1 MTYKTYE
8 ITAFAES
15 DLLSGGDGNL
25 NCGDKF
31 TMPGDATICIS
42 VKDNDSFLSGDSRC
56 NENANDRYG
65 QQAEIIGEDG
75 TDLGNGGQIYAES
88 YFWVS
93 DQNGNWYVMIEVEQE
108 GTNDDYFTFYTGG
121 GYSLPPEGAELTV
134 GSKCNVKG
142 NWVDYKCLDAG
153 DKPEDDPWDFN
164 EETCT
169 YTVEAESWDLHNF
182 HKVDGDQASG
192 GELVKIS
199 GHDGKISTDFGG
211 TDGVYNMTICVQ
223 DECDGNSKLKVY
235 VNGEFQQ
242 TIILDS
248 GADGWGSNN
257 GGFSEVTLQGLE
269 IAEGDKVEIR
279 AWRGGDEYVR
289 IDAIKFEQVKF
300 EECDEPGAVKL
311 DFENFAT
318 GDILGTQIDGVTISA
333 MGGSGDAMI
342 FDSQNPTG
350 GDGDLETQVAQLG
363 NVLIVS
369 EDGDKNDPDD
379 AIGGKITFEFE
390 APSSIF
396 DLKVI
401 DTEEGGTITLTLED
415 GSTQTF
421 DIPNLVNGGV
431 GQVVMDVA
439 DVVRMDVQLNG
450 SGAIDDLC
458 YVPGDAQEPLGSL
471 SGRYFCDDDRDG
483 LDNDGANNGIEGVLV
498 ELLDEN
504 GNGTG
509 ITTTTDANGDYSFI
523 DLAAGTYGVKFTD
536 EVSGKELTTQNVD
549 NDVSDDI
556 DSDAGDIGGGMSVIN
571 GIVVVAGENTPDNDA
586 GVVELPGALSGT
598 YFCDDDR
605 DGVDDGAAGGDAD
618 IAGKT
623 VMLFEADGVTPAT
636 DIDGNAIASVQTDAE
651 GNYRFDNLGA
661 RDYVVKFEATEG
673 KEFIAQDVGN
683 DDTIDSDVD
692 PSNGMTAPVT
702 VVAGQETKDVDAGV
716 QDLLGSLSGR
726 YFCDDDED
734 GLDNDG
740 ADNGIEG
747 VTVTLLDA
755 NGDPVL
761 DGGGTPRTTTTDA
774 QGNYSFAGLVA
785 ATYGVMF
792 ADAVSGKELTT
803 QNVDN
808 DASDDID
815 SDASD
820 LGGGESLIEGIV
832 VVAGQNTPD
841 NDAGVIEPNND
852 PNATDD
858 AGLGCAD
865 DLITVDLS
873 DNFSDPDGDAAMIT
887 MIGAENIAD
896 GQTVLLDGTATTDG
910 GTLDFTGLEVTRNG
924 DEFIFDAEDAFAAL
938 DIGESATANISF
950 KVEDGEGGS
959 TTANIALTIKG
970 DANSVDSFS
979 AALPAGG
986 TYELEYAADEA
997 SPFPEYAFDLRFLDT
1012 GDARFDGVLFEE
1024 AYCLD
1029 FNTAVRTLGENGPDN
1044 VGAIFGSQSAAAL
1057 DAFDPNTVSNA
1068 NGLPG
1073 AENLD
1078 LINWVIAQNFEDQG
1092 FSGWE
1097 VQFAVWELADNF
1109 DASAV
1114 NYGAFQDSDAASV
1127 QSIVDAAL
1135 AQGEGFEFAVGDT
1148 IGVIVDP
1155 GTSDADNIQPFI
1167 VGVDWEEYDCIC

>member
-31 TMPGDATICIS
+31 TMPGDATVCIS
-42 VKDNDSFLSGDSRC
+42 VKDNDSFLSGDNYC

-121 GYSLPPEGAELTV
+121 GYSLPPAGAELTV

-248 GADGWGSNN
+248 GVDGWGSNN

-269 IAEGDKVEIR
+269 IAEGDTVEIR

-379 AIGGKITFEFE
+379 AVGGKITFEFE
-390 APSSIF
+390 TPSSIF

-439 DVVRMDVQLNG
+439 DVVRMDVQLDG

-483 LDNDGANNGIEGVLV
+483 LDNDGANNGVEGVMV
-498 ELLDEN
+498 ELLN
-504 GNGTG
+504 AAGNGTG
-509 ITTTTDANGDYSFI
+509 ITTTTDANGDYSFT
-523 DLAAGTYGVKFTD
+523 DLEAGTYGVKFTD
-536 EVSGKELTTQNVD
+536 AVSGKELTTQNVD
-549 NDVSDDI
+549 ADASDDI
-556 DSDAGDIGGGMSVIN
+556 DSDAADIGGGMSVIN

-618 IAGKT
+618 IAGRT

-636 DIDGNAIASVQTDAE
+636 DIDGNAIASVQTDAQ

-692 PSNGMTAPVT
+692 PANGMTAPVT

-747 VTVTLLDA
+747 VVVSLLDA

-761 DGGGTPRTTTTDA
+761 DGGGNARTTTTDA
-774 QGNYSFAGLVA
+774 QGNYSFGGLVA
-785 ATYGVMF
+785 ATYAVMF

-803 QNVDN
+803 QNVDG
-808 DASDDID
+808 DVSDDID

-841 NDAGVIEPNND
+841 NDAGVVVPNNKPIAIND
-852 PNATDD
+852 EGKT
-858 AGLGCAD
+858 CAD
-865 DLITVDLS
+865 ETVTIDLLAN
-873 DNFSDPDGDAAMIT
+873 DNDPDGDALSVVSISDADETVGVGGSIT
-887 MIGAENIAD
+887 LEGGAVATLNAD
-896 GQTVLLDGTATTDG
+896 GTVTVDGTTAYAD
-910 GTLDFTGLEVTRNG
+910 LLIG
-924 DEFIFDAEDAFAAL
+924 DMAM
-938 DIGESATANISF
+938 
-950 KVEDGEGGS
+950 
-959 TTANIALTIKG
+959 
-970 DANSVDSFS
+970 DSFS
-979 AALPAGG
+979 YTISDGDLTADADVNVEFCGAKNTLETIDASLDGATVTYIIGDITTIPQLEDAWTLDLLSSSSPDIPVTSYTAAYCIDSRAPFEVDLVTTADVSVA
-986 TYELEYAADEA
+986 TEANAAAVGVLNADKID
-997 SPFPEYAFDLRFLDT
+997 SVNWLLNNDFTQVDNGDGT
-1012 GDARFDGVLFEE
+1012 GDTYTDLEVQEAIWILLNGDTFYFDNPDFPGLVVDNQNGVRDGNEI
-1024 AYCLD
+1024 A
-1029 FNTAVRTLGENGPDN
+1029 T
-1044 VGAIFGSQSAAAL
+1044 
-1057 DAFDPNTVSNA
+1057 
-1068 NGLPG
+1068 
-1073 AENLD
+1073 AENAME
-1078 LINWVIAQNFEDQG
+1078 IAMAAMTDGDNFE
-1092 FSGWE
+1092 
-1097 VQFAVWELADNF
+1097 A
-1109 DASAV
+1109 
-1114 NYGAFQDSDAASV
+1114 GAGQ
-1127 QSIVDAAL
+1127 IVGL
-1135 AQGEGFEFAVGDT
+1135 
-1148 IGVIVDP
+1148 ILDP
-1155 GTSDADNIQPFI
+1155 TDPVEQEQPFI
-1167 VGVDWEEYDCIC
+1167 IGVEFDLLAQDCICF